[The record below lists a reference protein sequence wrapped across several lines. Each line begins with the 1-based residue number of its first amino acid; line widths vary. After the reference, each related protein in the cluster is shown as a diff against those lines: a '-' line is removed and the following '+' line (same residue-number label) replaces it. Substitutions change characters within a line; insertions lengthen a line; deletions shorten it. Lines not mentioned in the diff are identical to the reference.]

1 MNDVIT
7 LSNPQGLKFYM
18 TRIYLD
24 KNNEVR
30 FSAIRLR
37 T

>member
-7 LSNPQGLKFYM
+7 LSSPKRLKFYM
-18 TRIYLD
+18 TRIHLD

-30 FSAIRLR
+30 FSAISLK